1 MGFFECT
8 CMLTGVSLI
17 GHATCV
23 LLRLCDDGFAPIT
36 LPLTGEYNRLGAI
49 DGVAENPNS
58 QLIVDFLTEHLR
70 TGRFVAVDETT
81 VNETVWPAPSPE
93 YRSVIDG
100 LIALVERNTTV
111 WHVLQMGNA
120 PMVAFDG
127 DAIVLSLISR
137 PVWDAIVAG
146 STSPGGSL
154 EALFEKVFH
163 RDSIAQGIYHQHLP
177 EVAMQLRE
185 LAIVDAF
192 LDTHG
197 RSWTPPGDYG
207 QHWREEI
214 LSYLARARE
223 AYRDVPVVLDG
234 LDGYAAEIAQLFA
247 ERAE

>member
-8 CMLTGVSLI
+8 CTLTGVSLI
-17 GHATCV
+17 GDATCV

-36 LPLTGEYNRLGAI
+36 LPLTGDYNRLGAI

-58 QLIVDFLTEHLR
+58 QLIVDYFAEHLR

-100 LIALVERNTTV
+100 LVGLVERNTTV
-111 WHVLQMGNA
+111 WHVLRMGNA

-127 DAIVLSLISR
+127 DPIVLSLISQ

-146 STSPGGSL
+146 STTPGGSL
-154 EALFEKVFH
+154 EALFDKVFH

-214 LSYLARARE
+214 LSYLERARE

-247 ERAE
+247 ERGE

>member
-8 CMLTGVSLI
+8 CMLTRVSLI
-17 GHATCV
+17 GDATCV

-58 QLIVDFLTEHLR
+58 QLIVDFFAEHLR

-100 LIALVERNTTV
+100 LVGLVERNTTV
-111 WHVLQMGNA
+111 WHVLQMGTA

-127 DAIVLSLISR
+127 DPIVLSLISQ

-146 STSPGGSL
+146 STTPGGLSVGL
-154 EALFEKVFH
+154 SRVY
-163 RDSIAQGIYHQHLP
+163 ST
-177 EVAMQLRE
+177 VS
-185 LAIVDAF
+185 
-192 LDTHG
+192 HG
-197 RSWTPPGDYG
+197 
-207 QHWREEI
+207 
-214 LSYLARARE
+214 
-223 AYRDVPVVLDG
+223 V
-234 LDGYAAEIAQLFA
+234 
-247 ERAE
+247 